1 MQSRLTFCQDT
12 WDPEK
17 LRVVLIF
24 IPETLLNPAFR
35 GPASLYYREIRIG
48 TGMIVCD
55 VRSEALRQIPVKEMS
70 LAPPLFLQTI
80 EDTGFSTWLRESESP
95 FAFYFI
101 LLFHTFGL
109 ALLVGANVVVD
120 LRLLGVAPGI
130 PLAPLRRL
138 FRIMWIGFSIN
149 AITGVFLVI
158 AYPTKSLTN
167 WDFYIKL
174 AVIGFAVWVMQR
186 LKTEVFGDASLSE
199 ADRMAKRRGVGEM
212 VTRTMVRSDCRGP
225 LAGIHIQVS
234 DVSVVKGFLKG
245 P

>member
-1 MQSRLTFCQDT
+1 M
-12 WDPEK
+12 
-17 LRVVLIF
+17 
-24 IPETLLNPAFR
+24 
-35 GPASLYYREIRIG
+35 
-48 TGMIVCD
+48 
-55 VRSEALRQIPVKEMS
+55 
-70 LAPPLFLQTI
+70 APPLFLQTI

-130 PLAPLRRL
+130 PLVPLRRL

-199 ADRMAKRRGVGEM
+199 ADRMARGA
-212 VTRTMVRSDCRGP
+212 T
-225 LAGIHIQVS
+225 LAKWSLILWFGAITAGRLLAYTYKYLTYPS
-234 DVSVVKGFLKG
+234 
-245 P
+245 